1 MPSKLIKG
9 TYHVK
14 NRAPDGDSIAF
25 QANNTANWDFF
36 NWSRGFRKPTPEK
49 NRPIQLRIEG
59 IDSLETH
66 YEGFAQPLAIAKS
79 ATDALLRAFGI
90 PVLTYNLNFTKI
102 VTAGDGARGAIIA
115 GDTPGDAPP
124 IPHAPAGGDAVEGA
138 IIAAD
143 VDGYDRPIAYALLG
157 DHGLADGAEL
167 SALTDAM
174 VELTINYK
182 LAAEGL
188 AYPTFYTTTNE
199 TGLAAISRAA
209 AAAIEDRRG
218 IWAFDRSF
226 GFQFWGPRTILEEA
240 VILPKLFRRLVNFC
254 EESDDMANLAV
265 WLAGKRD
272 PFTVISTGQ
281 RFQKL
286 SDLVFVNGREV
297 GLKFDPLDVMF
308 RPKS

>member
-14 NRAPDGDSIAF
+14 NRSPDGDSIAF
-25 QANNTANWDFF
+25 QASNTANWDFF
-36 NWSRGFRKPTPEK
+36 NWSRSFRKPTPEK

-102 VTAGDGARGAIIA
+102 VTAGD
-115 GDTPGDAPP
+115 
-124 IPHAPAGGDAVEGA
+124 AVEGA

-167 SALTDAM
+167 PALTDAM

-182 LAAEGL
+182 LAADGL
-188 AYPTFYTTTNE
+188 VYPTFYTTTNE

-218 IWAFDRSF
+218 IWAFDRSL

-254 EESDDMANLAV
+254 EESDDMAKLGA

-286 SDLVFVNGREV
+286 SDLVFVNGREI

-308 RPKS
+308 RPTS

>member
-14 NRAPDGDSIAF
+14 NRSPDGDSIAF
-25 QANNTANWDFF
+25 QANDTANWDFF
-36 NWSRGFRKPTPEK
+36 NWSRNFRKPTPQK

-66 YEGFAQPLAIAKS
+66 YLGFAQPLAIAKS

-102 VTAGDGARGAIIA
+102 VTAGDS
-115 GDTPGDAPP
+115 
-124 IPHAPAGGDAVEGA
+124 VEGA

-157 DHGLADGAEL
+157 DHGLVDGAEL
-167 SALTDAM
+167 PALTDAI
-174 VELTINYK
+174 VEMTINYK
-182 LAAEGL
+182 LAADGL
-188 AYPTFYTTTNE
+188 VYPTFYTTTNE

-218 IWAFDRSF
+218 IWAFDRSL

-254 EESDDMANLAV
+254 EESDDIAKLEV
-265 WLAGKRD
+265 WLRGKRD
-272 PFTVISTGQ
+272 PFTVISTGE

-308 RPKS
+308 RPTS

>member
-14 NRAPDGDSIAF
+14 NRSPDGDSIAF
-25 QANNTANWDFF
+25 QANDTANWDFF
-36 NWSRGFRKPTPEK
+36 NWSRNFRKPTPEK

-102 VTAGDGARGAIIA
+102 VTAGDS
-115 GDTPGDAPP
+115 
-124 IPHAPAGGDAVEGA
+124 VEGA

-167 SALTDAM
+167 PALTDAI
-174 VELTINYK
+174 VEMTINYK
-182 LAAEGL
+182 LAADGL
-188 AYPTFYTTTNE
+188 VYPTFYTTTNE

-218 IWAFDRSF
+218 IWAFDRSL
-226 GFQFWGPRTILEEA
+226 GFQFWGPRTIVEEA

-254 EESDDMANLAV
+254 EESDDIAKLEV
-265 WLAGKRD
+265 WLRGKRD
-272 PFTVISTGQ
+272 PFTVISTGE

-286 SDLVFVNGREV
+286 SDLVFVRGREV

-308 RPKS
+308 RPTS

>member
-102 VTAGDGARGAIIA
+102 VTAGD
-115 GDTPGDAPP
+115 
-124 IPHAPAGGDAVEGA
+124 AVEGA

-167 SALTDAM
+167 PALTDAM

-182 LAAEGL
+182 LAADGL

-218 IWAFDRSF
+218 IWAFDRSL
-226 GFQFWGPRTILEEA
+226 GFQFWGPRTLLEEA

-254 EESDDMANLAV
+254 EESDDMGKLAV

-308 RPKS
+308 RPTS

>member
-1 MPSKLIKG
+1 MPSKVIKG

-14 NRAPDGDSIAF
+14 NRSPDGDSIAF

-36 NWSRGFRKPTPEK
+36 DWGRDFRKPTPEK

-102 VTAGDGARGAIIA
+102 VTAGDS
-115 GDTPGDAPP
+115 
-124 IPHAPAGGDAVEGA
+124 VEGA
-138 IIAAD
+138 IVAAD

-167 SALTDAM
+167 PALTDAI
-174 VELTINYK
+174 VEMTINYK

-188 AYPTFYTTTNE
+188 VYPTFYTTTNE

-209 AAAIEDRRG
+209 AAAIEDKRG
-218 IWAFDRSF
+218 IWAFDRSP

-254 EESDDMANLAV
+254 EESDDIANLGQ
-265 WLAGKRD
+265 WLTGKRD
-272 PFTVISTGQ
+272 PFTVISSGQ
-281 RFQKL
+281 HFQKL

-308 RPKS
+308 RPTS

>member
-102 VTAGDGARGAIIA
+102 VTAGD
-115 GDTPGDAPP
+115 
-124 IPHAPAGGDAVEGA
+124 AVEGA

-167 SALTDAM
+167 PALTDAM

-182 LAAEGL
+182 LAADGL

-218 IWAFDRSF
+218 IWAFDRSL

-254 EESDDMANLAV
+254 EESDDMAKLGV

-308 RPKS
+308 RPTS

>member
-25 QANNTANWDFF
+25 QASNTANWDFF

-102 VTAGDGARGAIIA
+102 VTAGD
-115 GDTPGDAPP
+115 
-124 IPHAPAGGDAVEGA
+124 AVEGA

-167 SALTDAM
+167 PALTDAM

-182 LAAEGL
+182 LAADGL

-199 TGLAAISRAA
+199 AMLAAISRAA

-218 IWAFDRSF
+218 IWAFDRSL

-254 EESDDMANLAV
+254 EESDDMAKLAV

-308 RPKS
+308 RPTS

>member
-14 NRAPDGDSIAF
+14 NRSPDGDSIAF
-25 QANNTANWDFF
+25 QANDTANWDFF
-36 NWSRGFRKPTPEK
+36 NWSRNFRKPTPQK

-102 VTAGDGARGAIIA
+102 VTAGDS
-115 GDTPGDAPP
+115 
-124 IPHAPAGGDAVEGA
+124 VEGA
-138 IIAAD
+138 IIAAE

-167 SALTDAM
+167 PALTDAM

-182 LAAEGL
+182 LAADGL
-188 AYPTFYTTTNE
+188 VYPTFYTTTNE
-199 TGLAAISRAA
+199 TGLSAISRAT

-218 IWAFDRSF
+218 IWAFDRSL

-254 EESDDMANLAV
+254 EESDDIAKLDV
-265 WLAGKRD
+265 WLRGKRD

-297 GLKFDPLDVMF
+297 GLKFDPLDIMF
-308 RPKS
+308 RPTS

>member
-102 VTAGDGARGAIIA
+102 VTAGD
-115 GDTPGDAPP
+115 
-124 IPHAPAGGDAVEGA
+124 AVEGA

-218 IWAFDRSF
+218 IWAFDRSL

-308 RPKS
+308 RPTS

>member
-14 NRAPDGDSIAF
+14 NRSPDGDSIAF

-102 VTAGDGARGAIIA
+102 VTAGD
-115 GDTPGDAPP
+115 
-124 IPHAPAGGDAVEGA
+124 AVEGA

-167 SALTDAM
+167 PALTDAI
-174 VELTINYK
+174 VEMTINYK
-182 LAAEGL
+182 LAADGL
-188 AYPTFYTTTNE
+188 VYPTFYTTTNG

-218 IWAFDRSF
+218 IWAFDRSL

-254 EESDDMANLAV
+254 EESDDIAKLEV
-265 WLAGKRD
+265 WLRGKRD

-286 SDLVFVNGREV
+286 SDLVFVNVREV

-308 RPKS
+308 RPTS

>member
-1 MPSKLIKG
+1 MPSKVIKG

-14 NRAPDGDSIAF
+14 NRSPDGDSIAF

-36 NWSRGFRKPTPEK
+36 NWSRDFRKPTPEK
-49 NRPIQLRIEG
+49 NRPIQLRIEA
-59 IDSLETH
+59 IDALETH

-102 VTAGDGARGAIIA
+102 ITA
-115 GDTPGDAPP
+115 
-124 IPHAPAGGDAVEGA
+124 GDAVEGA

-157 DHGLADGAEL
+157 DHGFVDGVEL
-167 SALTDAM
+167 PALTDAV
-174 VELTINYK
+174 VEMTINYK

-188 AYPTFYTTTNE
+188 VYPTFYTTTNE

-209 AAAIEDRRG
+209 AAAIEDKRG
-218 IWAFDRSF
+218 IWAFDRSL

-254 EESDDMANLAV
+254 EESDDIANLGQ
-265 WLAGKRD
+265 WLTGKRD

-308 RPKS
+308 RPTS

>member
-14 NRAPDGDSIAF
+14 NRSPDGDSIAF
-25 QANNTANWDFF
+25 QANDTANWDFF
-36 NWSRGFRKPTPEK
+36 NWSRNFRKPTPQK

-66 YEGFAQPLAIAKS
+66 YLGFAQPLAIAKS

-102 VTAGDGARGAIIA
+102 VTAGDS
-115 GDTPGDAPP
+115 
-124 IPHAPAGGDAVEGA
+124 VEGA

-157 DHGLADGAEL
+157 DHGLVDGAEL
-167 SALTDAM
+167 PALTDAI
-174 VELTINYK
+174 VEMTINFK
-182 LAAEGL
+182 LAADGL
-188 AYPTFYTTTNE
+188 VYPTFYTTTNE

-218 IWAFDRSF
+218 IWAFDRSL

-254 EESDDMANLAV
+254 EESDDIAKLEV
-265 WLAGKRD
+265 WLRGKRD
-272 PFTVISTGQ
+272 PFTVISTGE

-308 RPKS
+308 RPTS

>member
-1 MPSKLIKG
+1 MPSKVIKG

-14 NRAPDGDSIAF
+14 NRSPDGDSIAF
-25 QANNTANWDFF
+25 QAANTANWDFF
-36 NWSRGFRKPTPEK
+36 DWSRDFRKPTPEK

-102 VTAGDGARGAIIA
+102 VTAGDS
-115 GDTPGDAPP
+115 
-124 IPHAPAGGDAVEGA
+124 VEGA
-138 IIAAD
+138 IVAAD

-157 DHGLADGAEL
+157 DHGLADGAGL
-167 SALTDAM
+167 PALTDAI
-174 VELTINYK
+174 VEMTINYK

-188 AYPTFYTTTNE
+188 VYPTFYTTTNE

-209 AAAIEDRRG
+209 AAAIEDKRG
-218 IWAFDRSF
+218 IWAFDRSP

-254 EESDDMANLAV
+254 EESDDIANLGQ
-265 WLAGKRD
+265 WLTGKRD

-308 RPKS
+308 RPTS

>member
-66 YEGFAQPLAIAKS
+66 YEGFTQPLAIAKS

-102 VTAGDGARGAIIA
+102 VTAGD
-115 GDTPGDAPP
+115 
-124 IPHAPAGGDAVEGA
+124 AVEGA

-167 SALTDAM
+167 PALTDAM

-182 LAAEGL
+182 LAADGL
-188 AYPTFYTTTNE
+188 VYPTFYTTTNE

-218 IWAFDRSF
+218 IWAFDRSL

-254 EESDDMANLAV
+254 EESDDMAKLAV

-308 RPKS
+308 RPTS